1 MDDPR
6 AHPIPAERIVSDALS
21 LAREVPRAPVTA
33 PTAPAP
39 VEGPQGLRL
48 AGDFHCLDHV
58 HLERFLER
66 RRAVPHFP
74 LELSLAENL
83 VEVLRRANGFVPS
96 AAGSILLDN
105 PAEKQ
110 EIRRLNTLTFIA
122 AFGDKAEGLLGQAIP
137 ADQGIAGR
145 VYLTGEAYSTAD
157 AREDRFFYSGM
168 DEKTRY
174 HTESLIAI
182 PIRIEHE
189 VCGVLE
195 LINRRQAP
203 AYSGEDKNLLEIF
216 AGYISISIQNVL
228 DGRQAQEIA
237 KRDNLTGLYNDRY
250 LHIALSESL
259 RSCDGDGRDLAVLF
273 LDLDFFKRVN
283 DTHGHLAGSQV
294 LREVGHMLRRHVA
307 DVDGIPARYGG
318 DEFVLVF
325 PGMDLDRAVDLAE
338 EIRSAIV
345 STTFCAGP
353 GEIQRDPL
361 HLKGL
366 TCSVGVATLKRHLSE
381 ERTLEERKSM
391 LLRLADSAMY
401 VAKETG
407 RNRTAMAGEPV
418 RRRATIY
425 TPTPR

>member
-1 MDDPR
+1 MHDLSALYTSPE
-6 AHPIPAERIVSDALS
+6 ERSVSDALS
-21 LAREVPRAPVTA
+21 VARGNLAAA
-33 PTAPAP
+33 ADAS
-39 VEGPQGLRL
+39 QGLRL
-48 AGDFHCLDHV
+48 KADFHCLDHV
-58 HLERFLER
+58 QLERFLER
-66 RRAVPHFP
+66 RRAAPHFP

-105 PAEKQ
+105 PSDKKEN
-110 EIRRLNTLTFIA
+110 RRQNTLTFIA
-122 AFGDKAEGLLGQAIP
+122 AFGDKAEDLLGQAIP
-137 ADQGIAGR
+137 ADHGIAGR
-145 VYLTGEAYSTAD
+145 VYLTGEAYSTPD
-157 AREDRFFYSGM
+157 AREDRFFYSGV

-182 PIRIEHE
+182 PIRIEQE

-195 LINRRQAP
+195 LINRHQASS
-203 AYSGEDKNLLEIF
+203 YSGEDRNLLEIF

-237 KRDNLTGLYNDRY
+237 KRDNLTGLFNDRY
-250 LHIALSESL
+250 LHVALFDNL
-259 RSCDGDGRDLAVLF
+259 RRCQEEGLDLAVLF

-283 DTHGHLAGSQV
+283 DSHGHLAGSQV
-294 LREVGHMLRRHVA
+294 LREVGHMLRHHVTEA
-307 DVDGIPARYGG
+307 SGIPARYGG
-318 DEFVLVF
+318 DEFVLVM

-338 EIRSAIV
+338 EIRSEVV

-353 GEIQRDPL
+353 GEIQPDPL

-366 TCSVGVATLKRHLSE
+366 TCSMGVATLRRHLSE

-407 RNRTAMAGEPV
+407 RNRTVMAGEPV
-418 RRRATIY
+418 RRRAAVFPGP
-425 TPTPR
+425 TPTR